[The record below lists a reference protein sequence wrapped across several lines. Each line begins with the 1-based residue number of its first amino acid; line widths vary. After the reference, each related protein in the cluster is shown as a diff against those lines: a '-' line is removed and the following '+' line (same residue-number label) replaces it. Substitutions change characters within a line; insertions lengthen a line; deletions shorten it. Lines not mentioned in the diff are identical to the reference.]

1 MKFGIWYDLRNP
13 QDRRI
18 SYAEIYREAIEEIVW
33 AESVGFNSILV
44 SEHHVT
50 DDGYLPSVFPALAA
64 IAARTS
70 TVRIGSAILLAPF
83 QHPLRFA
90 EDAAFVDQ
98 LSEGRLDLGLG
109 LGYRRTEFRAMGVDR
124 GVRTS
129 LTEELVEIAR
139 LAWTGEPFSYE
150 GRNWRFDNVTVTPTP
165 FQAGGP
171 PMWLGGST
179 EAAARRAGRLGCH
192 FMPDAKIPTESY
204 DVYCAELERGG
215 HDPLGFHVAVNPTIY
230 VCEDARRGWDD
241 IKHHLCYQYNRYAE
255 WFADGG
261 DEPAATVSDPDQLPR
276 DRLII
281 GTPDDVI
288 ESIRTLYERHPFDL
302 LYFWARLPGQSA
314 AKAHRSVEL
323 FAREVLPVLDG
334 EANLRGQLV

>member
-13 QDRRI
+13 SAWRS
-18 SYAEIYREAIEEIVW
+18 SYADIYRAALEEIVW
-33 AESVGFNSILV
+33 AEAVGFDSIFV

-109 LGYRRTEFRAMGVDR
+109 LGYRRAEFEALGVERRARV
-124 GVRTS
+124 S

-139 LAWTGEPFSYE
+139 LAWKGERFSYE
-150 GRNWRFDNVTVTPTP
+150 GRNWSFSDTIVTPTP
-165 FQAGGP
+165 FQEGGP
-171 PMWLGGST
+171 RLWLGGST

-192 FMPDAKIPTESY
+192 FMPDAKIAIENFVAY
-204 DVYCAELERGG
+204 DEELERAGYA
-215 HDPLGFHVAVNPTIY
+215 PSGFRVAINPSVY
-230 VCEDARRGWDD
+230 VCEDAARGWDE

-255 WFADGG
+255 WFAQGG
-261 DEPAATVSDPDQLPR
+261 TTPAATVADPDELPR
-276 DRLII
+276 DRLVI

-288 ESIRTLYERHPFDL
+288 KGIRGLYERHPFDC

-314 AKAHRSVEL
+314 ETAHRSLEL
-323 FAREVLPVLDG
+323 FAREVLPVLGG
-334 EANLRGQLV
+334 ETPNAC